1 MAEINILIADDHP
14 IVREGFKQVLSETTD
29 MVVAGEASN
38 GQEVLN
44 LIRKNKY
51 DVVLLDISMPG
62 RSGLEILK
70 ELRSEHP
77 KLPILIVSIYPEE
90 QYAVRAFRAGASGYL
105 TKASAP
111 HELIEAIRKVSKGG
125 RYVSSSLAEEL
136 TYYLDVDATRAPHE
150 TLSDREYQV
159 MLLIA
164 SGKTV
169 SGIAEELCLSVKTI
183 STYRT
188 HILKKMNLKNN
199 AEITLYA
206 VQNKL
211 VE

>member
-1 MAEINILIADDHP
+1 MSKIKILIADDHP
-14 IVREGFKQVLSETTD
+14 IVREGFKQVLSDTTD
-29 MVVAGEASN
+29 MLVADEAGN

-44 LIRKNKY
+44 LIRNNKY
-51 DVVLLDISMPG
+51 DVILLDISMPG

-70 ELRSEHP
+70 ELRSEYP
-77 KLPILIVSIYPEE
+77 KLPVLIVSIYPEE

-111 HELIEAIRKVSKGG
+111 HELIEAIRKISKGG
-125 RYVSSSLAEEL
+125 RYISSSLAEKL
-136 TYYLDVDATRAPHE
+136 TYYLDIDAARPPHE
-150 TLSDREYQV
+150 LLSDREYQV

-169 SGIAEELCLSVKTI
+169 TEIARELYLSVKTI

-188 HILKKMNLKNN
+188 HILEKMKMKNN

-206 VQNKL
+206 VQNQL
-211 VE
+211 VG